1 MIREIFEKILI
12 FVLVIVSGIVTYI
25 CLEYYLAIKI
35 IGYKSC
41 LDHRVR
47 VRLIKKKNSNEEY
60 FIGSI
65 GCPKSCWAA

>member
-47 VRLIKKKNSNEEY
+47 VRLIKKKK
-60 FIGSI
+60 
-65 GCPKSCWAA
+65 P